1 MVFENINTNPNSK
14 HKNLFLLFI
23 LELFNF
29 DLNIDIFE
37 VNYLSL
43 LVLLTSLQIFK
54 TSVQATFLRIWIC
67 VQVTHPILD
76 KHHLSEMKI
85 ISS

>member
-29 DLNIDIFE
+29 DFNIDIFE
-37 VNYLSL
+37 GNYLSL
-43 LVLLTSLQIFK
+43 LALLTSLQIFK
-54 TSVQATFLRIWIC
+54 TSVQATYCEYKYI
-67 VQVTHPILD
+67 VQVTHFILD